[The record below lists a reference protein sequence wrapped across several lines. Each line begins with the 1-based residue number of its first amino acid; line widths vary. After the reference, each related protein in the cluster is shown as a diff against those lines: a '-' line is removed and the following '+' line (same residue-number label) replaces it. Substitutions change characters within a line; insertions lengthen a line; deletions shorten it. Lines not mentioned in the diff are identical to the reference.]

1 MRDKFPEPGEMTVR
15 KLSEIM
21 GQKLMLA
28 PTCGEEGFGR
38 LVSSPDISRPG
49 LALTGFTHRFLHDRI
64 QIFGETEITYLS
76 SLEPPAREAAIANIF
91 QFPVY
96 CCIVTK
102 GYEPPTE
109 LCAAARKSDC
119 AVFRSPRD
127 TTPLI
132 HDLTGYLAEVFAP
145 RKSVHGTLVDV
156 FGVGL
161 LVTGRSAIGKSEA
174 VLGLVERG
182 HRLVAD
188 DMVRIR
194 RTGDVLLGTGDA
206 LMGYHMEIRGLGMVD
221 VEALFGIR
229 AIKDRQQ
236 VDVEVRLV
244 DWTQKPD
251 FDRTGL
257 DRATTTYLGIRIP
270 QVTLPVLPGR
280 NLALLLEVA
289 AMNHLLNTRGVDVP
303 AALERKLIER
313 MQSASENNGD
323 SRGSGRGD
331 AS

>member
-1 MRDKFPEPGEMTVR
+1 MTVR
-15 KLSEIM
+15 KLVEVLGIRLLLTAS
-21 GQKLMLA
+21 
-28 PTCGEEGFGR
+28 CGEDGFSR
-38 LVSSPDISRPG
+38 VISSPDISRPG
-49 LALTGFTHRFLHDRI
+49 LALTGFVHRFLFDRI
-64 QIFGETEITYLS
+64 QIFGETEITYLAS
-76 SLEPPAREAAIANIF
+76 MDTAARDAAIANIF

-102 GYEPPTE
+102 GFEPPPE
-109 LCAAARKSDC
+109 LCAAARRADC

-188 DMVRIR
+188 DIVRIR
-194 RTGDVLLGTGDA
+194 RTGEVLLGTGDT
-206 LMGYHMEIRGLGMVD
+206 LMGYHMEIRGLGMVN
-221 VEALFGIR
+221 VAALYGIR

-236 VDVEVRLV
+236 VDMEVQLV
-244 DWTQKPD
+244 DWSQKPD

-257 DRATTTYLGIRIP
+257 ERSTTTYLGIKIP
-270 QVTLPVLPGR
+270 QVVLPVLPGR
-280 NLALLLEVA
+280 NFALLLEVA
-289 AMNHLLNTRGVDVP
+289 AMNHLLSSRGVDVP
-303 AALERKLIER
+303 AVLDRRLIER
-313 MQSASENNGD
+313 MQASAAEG
-323 SRGSGRGD
+323 
-331 AS
+331 